1 MARRCAEVHMCT
13 YTHTRARTHTER
25 EMFIFVSHTRRVA
38 RGVRFIFFFFFF
50 LIFYISEKTAG
61 CSVTK
66 PADESFA
73 LSLDRMTVAVKRN
86 RQ

>member
-1 MARRCAEVHMCT
+1 MCT
-13 YTHTRARTHTER
+13 YTHTER

-38 RGVRFIFFFFFF
+38 RGVRFIFFFFF

-61 CSVTK
+61 CSATK
-66 PADESFA
+66 PADESLA
-73 LSLDRMTVAVKRN
+73 LSLDRVTVAVKRN